1 MTPWGGDVRVR
12 ISDGLAKLRDD
23 QMLSV
28 DVLRR
33 VKDVFDGFRV
43 VVGLCPRRVF
53 VEEGEIQDDVRRMVR
68 FWGKTADEGGGVGSL
83 AAKFQKVD
91 QFMSLSLAAEP
102 RRRGLFEPYFW
113 TKAVPGSAPHVSLV
127 PLMFPDPLPTVTLVD
142 RSQLIRGRV
151 DSDASDVHYLHG
163 MDPQLRILQRSM
175 QNATEVTKRLI
186 MGTGGTV
193 ISLDNGE
200 LFLVVQPGGM
210 EFSSRPS
217 SRAPSRPPSSV
228 MEFGVTGEKPMSRVP
243 SIRVKPN
250 SSQGLERKT
259 SMAKR
264 NSLPSL
270 SQRPN
275 FVISERS
282 SDPPLRVLVQAGTLT
297 ALVDIL
303 VHGLRNVSVSV
314 ADDNGE
320 MTLREGMTRE
330 LVVDRT
336 EFARVW
342 WNVFRS
348 FLTPLVF
355 FEVSWTF

>member
-1 MTPWGGDVRVR
+1 
-12 ISDGLAKLRDD
+12 
-23 QMLSV
+23 
-28 DVLRR
+28 
-33 VKDVFDGFRV
+33 
-43 VVGLCPRRVF
+43 
-53 VEEGEIQDDVRRMVR
+53 
-68 FWGKTADEGGGVGSL
+68 
-83 AAKFQKVD
+83 
-91 QFMSLSLAAEP
+91 MSLSLAAEP

-113 TKAVPGSAPHVSLV
+113 NKPVSGSAPHVSLV
-127 PLMFPDPLPTVTLVD
+127 PLMFPDPLPSVTLID

-151 DSDASDVHYLHG
+151 DSDASDIHYLRG
-163 MDPQLRILQRSM
+163 MDPQLRVLQRSM
-175 QNATEVTKRLI
+175 QNTNEVTKRLI

-193 ISLDNGE
+193 ISLFHGE

-217 SRAPSRPPSSV
+217 SRAPSRPPSTA
-228 MEFGVTGEKPMSRVP
+228 MEFGMPGEKPMSRAP

-250 SSQGLERKT
+250 TSQGLDRKT

-264 NSLPSL
+264 SSLPSL

-275 FVISERS
+275 YVISEKS

-297 ALVDIL
+297 ALVEIL

-330 LVVDRT
+330 LIVDRA

-355 FEVSWTF
+355 FEVSLIFQIIFLMR